1 MGSAQNGGD
10 IIMKSFMERVEQSV
24 PSLECAFSTT
34 TPIDFRGSFALR
46 DRHNL
51 SSTQIKRDW
60 RSGVTELFMQ
70 NAQTSHD
77 SMMRKIEDM
86 CFDLE
91 GRCHNVEGPLRA
103 AEEERNRY
111 ANENERLKTQNT
123 ELEAKSRGLS
133 DSFVELGQENTRLEQ
148 LLQGQC
154 AYTDELTVLL
164 ESAREELQQQQQ
176 SSEKALLAEKEKAR
190 SKELE
195 MMATLTEK
203 DDQLEGL
210 QQEMCGL
217 QMKNEQIRQNL
228 DQVSSEKATLSELS
242 SSLKQELDSATET
255 LKQTRLLANDRE
267 DEVNRLL
274 AQEEEFRKELGSMET
289 MVSFLALFNMN

>member
-1 MGSAQNGGD
+1 
-10 IIMKSFMERVEQSV
+10 
-24 PSLECAFSTT
+24 
-34 TPIDFRGSFALR
+34 
-46 DRHNL
+46 
-51 SSTQIKRDW
+51 
-60 RSGVTELFMQ
+60 MQ

-103 AEEERNRY
+103 AEEERDRY
-111 ANENERLKTQNT
+111 ANENEQLKTQNS
-123 ELEAKSRGLS
+123 ELKAKSRSLS

-154 AYTDELTVLL
+154 AYTDKLTVLL

-176 SSEKALLAEKEKAR
+176 SSEKALLVEKEKSR

-203 DDQLEGL
+203 DDQLEDL

-217 QMKNEQIRQNL
+217 QMKNEQIRESL
-228 DQVSSEKATLSELS
+228 DQVSSEKATLSDLS
-242 SSLKQELDSATET
+242 SSLKQELDSARET
-255 LKQTRLLANDRE
+255 LKQTRLLANDKE

-274 AQEEEFRKELGSMET
+274 AQEEEFRKELASMET
-289 MVSFLALFNMN
+289 MVSLLAPVNTN